1 MKAVVNFA
9 DGPGQVE
16 LRDVPKPQLLGP
28 KDIII
33 QIMAAGVC
41 GSDLHMYHNSQGFPV
56 KRPVTLGH
64 EYSGVVVETG
74 SEVTQFQKGDR
85 VVSETPAYVCETCSY
100 CRTGHYNLCPNRRG
114 YGVLEDGA
122 MAEYLRSRESIC
134 HLIPDNVSFEAAAMT
149 EPACV
154 AYNAVAHHSHI
165 RPGDDV
171 VVFGPGPIGLMVV
184 QVAKLFS
191 PGRLTVVG
199 TKKDANRLE
208 IARRF
213 GADQVWIA
221 EERDVVAEI
230 RRYGD
235 GLGPDL
241 ILDAVGISATLAQSV
256 ELVRPG
262 GQITKI
268 GWGPAPVG
276 ISLDPLIQKAARL
289 QGSFSHNW
297 PMWEKVLLLMSKG
310 VLDPLPMT
318 KTYPIGDW
326 KSAFD
331 EMDSL
336 VHAKSILLPHYAT
349 AKEPGQ

>member
-9 DGPGQVE
+9 DGPKQVE
-16 LRDVPKPQLLGP
+16 LREVPKPELIGP
-28 KDIII
+28 KDVII
-33 QIMAAGVC
+33 QIQAAGVC

-64 EYSGVVVETG
+64 EYSGIVVEVG
-74 SEVTQFQKGDR
+74 AGVTQVKKGDR

-100 CRTGHYNLCPNRRG
+100 CRTGLYNLCPNRLG
-114 YGVLEDGA
+114 YGVLADGA
-122 MAEYLRSRESIC
+122 MAEFLRSREAIC
-134 HLIPDNVSFEAAAMT
+134 HHIPDSVSFEAAAMT
-149 EPACV
+149 EPSCV

-184 QVAKLFS
+184 QVAKLYS
-191 PGRLTVVG
+191 PGRLTIVG
-199 TKKDANRLE
+199 TRKDKNRLE
-208 IARRF
+208 VAKAF
-213 GADQVWIA
+213 GADLALVA
-221 EERDVVAEI
+221 EEDDVAFAI
-230 RRYGD
+230 RNYRD

-256 ELVRPG
+256 DLIRPG

-276 ISLDPLIQKAARL
+276 FSLDPLIQKAARL

-297 PMWEKVLLLMSKG
+297 PMWEKVLLLMGKG

-318 KTYPIGDW
+318 KSYSIDSW
-326 KSAFD
+326 KQAFD

-336 VHAKSILLPHYAT
+336 VHAKSILLPQAT
-349 AKEPGQ
+349 GAKERG